1 MSRHVLINSQNIRFR
16 KVKGDILINTSGII
30 RLNNQVNMATPERAF
45 LDTLYLEPGYC
56 FDNLHPLDKSV
67 IKNILPV
74 YQSEAL
80 NRRIKAI
87 FKNA

>member
-56 FDNLHPLDKSV
+56 FDILHPLDKSV